1 MSELVALILEDD
13 DAFRESVELLV
24 QREGFNTLSA
34 RPLADPRHPLAELR
48 PDVAL
53 VDLSLPDGD
62 GLAFLQNEESAAG
75 VEVILV
81 TGNASVDSAIDALRG
96 GVLDYLVKP
105 IDRGRLRAALANVSR
120 TRALKS

>member
-1 MSELVALILEDD
+1 MAELVALILEDD
-13 DAFRESVELLV
+13 EAFRESVELLV
-24 QREGFNTLSA
+24 QREGFKTISA
-34 RPLADPRHPLAELR
+34 GTIAEARQRLAEIR

-62 GLAFLQNEESAAG
+62 GLAFLQSEEAAAG

-105 IDRGRLRAALANVSR
+105 IDRGRL
-120 TRALKS
+120 